1 MSMTQSHRLR
11 RCAVVGLAVTML
23 ALIGLSVLG
32 TVGTR
37 RSAETVAHSV
47 ALAEAYDRAHD
58 AVEAE
63 ESLERKYRLEPSDA
77 VRSRYRAA
85 GAELDEALGDVR
97 ARGVASDRRL
107 ADTVGELHGHYRAGV
122 AEMFAAAD
130 AHDEATVERLDDE
143 RTDPAMTRLSG
154 LVKAATDQH
163 ARAAA
168 DAVGSL
174 RRVDSVVFTAG
185 TVGFGLGLCLLVV
198 FTVVVI
204 GHQRALLAQV
214 ALSRHQALHDAL
226 TGLPNRTLFASLLTE
241 ALPAHLAS
249 GDSLAVLL
257 LDLDRFT
264 DVNDSLGHRYGDE
277 LLRQFGTR
285 IGQVLRPDDTL
296 ARLSGDEYAV
306 LLPRIGAEEATILA
320 ERIIASVHQSFTL
333 DDVSVDVEVSVGI
346 AIAPAH
352 ADAAEELL
360 RCADTALRAAKNAKA
375 GLMVY
380 RPEMRVHDPSRLL
393 LLGDLRRA
401 LDVDDQLTLHYQP
414 KVDLRFGE
422 VCGVEALIR
431 WHHPSRGMVVPV
443 DFIPIAE
450 STGLIHRLTTYVLR
464 QAIRQAREWLDAGLH
479 LPVAVNLSPRCL
491 HDPALV
497 TRVTGLLDEY
507 ALPPALLRLEVTETT
522 IMTNPALALTTLTM
536 LHELGVGLSIDDYG
550 TGYSSMA
557 YLGRLP
563 VDELKVDRTFVLRM
577 TGDDSDAVL
586 VRGAIDLGHNL
597 GLTVVAEGV
606 EGDEHVAALRG
617 LGCDIAQGYHYARP
631 MPPSELTR
639 WVESFPTGAS
649 VGPAARR

>member
-1 MSMTQSHRLR
+1 MMQSHRVR
-11 RCAVVGLAVTML
+11 RRAVVGLAVTML
-23 ALIGLSVLG
+23 ALTGLSVLG

-63 ESLERKYRLEPSDA
+63 ESLERKYRLEPSAA

-85 GAELDEALGDVR
+85 GAELDAALRDVR
-97 ARGVASDRRL
+97 ARGGATDRRL
-107 ADTVGELHGHYRAGV
+107 ADTVGDLHSRYLAGV

-130 AHDEATVERLDDE
+130 AHDEAAVERLDDE
-143 RTDPAMTRLSG
+143 RTDPAMTKMSD
-154 LVKAATDQH
+154 LVKAATDAH

-168 DAVGSL
+168 KAVGSL
-174 RRVDSVVFTAG
+174 RQVEGVVFTTG
-185 TVGFGLGLCLLVV
+185 TIGFGLGLCLLVV
-198 FTVVVI
+198 FMLVVI
-204 GHQRALLAQV
+204 GHQRALLAQA
-214 ALSRHQALHDAL
+214 ALSRHQALHDTL
-226 TGLPNRTLFASLLTE
+226 TGLPNRTLFASRLTE
-241 ALPAHLAS
+241 ALPAHLGS

-257 LDLDRFT
+257 LDLDRFK
-264 DVNDSLGHRYGDE
+264 DVNDSLGQRYGDE

-285 IGQVLRPDDTL
+285 VGQVLRPDDTV

-306 LLPRIGAEEATILA
+306 LLPHIGVEDATAIA
-320 ERIIASVHQSFTL
+320 ERIIASVHQSFML

-360 RCADTALRAAKNAKA
+360 RCADTALRAAKNAKT

-380 RPEMRVHDPSRLL
+380 RPETRAHDPSRLL

-401 LDVDDQLTLHYQP
+401 LDADDQLTLHYQP

-431 WHHPSRGMVVPV
+431 WHHPTRGMVTPV

-450 STGLIHRLTTYVLR
+450 STGLINRLTTYVLR
-464 QAIRQAREWLDAGLH
+464 HAIRQAKDWLDAGLR

-491 HDPALV
+491 HDPSLV
-497 TRVTGLLDEY
+497 TRVTRLLDEY
-507 ALPPALLRLEVTETT
+507 GLPPALLRLEVTESTV
-522 IMTNPALALTTLTM
+522 MTNPALAMTTLTM

-563 VDELKVDRTFVLRM
+563 VDELKVDRTFVLSM

-631 MPPSELTR
+631 MPPAELTH
-639 WVESFPTGAS
+639 WVRAFPTGSS
-649 VGPAARR
+649 VGPWVRR